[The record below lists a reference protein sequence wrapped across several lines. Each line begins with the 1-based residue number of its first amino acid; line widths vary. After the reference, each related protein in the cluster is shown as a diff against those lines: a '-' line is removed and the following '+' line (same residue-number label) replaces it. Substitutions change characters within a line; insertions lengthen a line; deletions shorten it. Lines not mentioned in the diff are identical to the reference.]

1 MKRITSALSVI
12 ALSLALSLPA
22 HAASKTTQVYIDG
35 SQISFSSG
43 APYTQQGTTLVPFRA
58 LFEKLGLKVDW
69 NAKTQTVTGKKN
81 GLVIGLTI
89 GSNRA
94 TVNGIVKKLSI
105 SPVTVKGTTYIPL
118 RFVGEASGA
127 DVEWDSDSNSIYIQ
141 TAASTALDEQQIRG
155 VLNQSIEYFNNKDI
169 AKVAALASSDSPIRD
184 GEESMLKQAETY
196 PQISKIVDFKIINMD
211 PKSGEA
217 VVQTTE
223 ESTRTGGIYTPDTR
237 IDYVYTLVKE
247 DGAWKIYD
255 FKSQHVDYQ
264 IPEDALTKSISVPS
278 ADETS
283 FKQLIDTYF
292 KNLNDKNLDG
302 MLTALD
308 PSLATDDFKDSIT
321 SYFKDNDF
329 KISLPKVKVI
339 YYTADEAAVYVEEN
353 ETYKVDNESYQ
364 QTYKEV
370 YVMGKPKSGKWLIT
384 DTYTLAE

>member
-1 MKRITSALSVI
+1 M
-12 ALSLALSLPA
+12 
-22 HAASKTTQVYIDG
+22 
-35 SQISFSSG
+35 
-43 APYTQQGTTLVPFRA
+43 
-58 LFEKLGLKVDW
+58 
-69 NAKTQTVTGKKN
+69 
-81 GLVIGLTI
+81 
-89 GSNRA
+89 
-94 TVNGIVKKLSI
+94 
-105 SPVTVKGTTYIPL
+105 
-118 RFVGEASGA
+118 
-127 DVEWDSDSNSIYIQ
+127 
-141 TAASTALDEQQIRG
+141 
-155 VLNQSIEYFNNKDI
+155 
-169 AKVAALASSDSPIRD
+169 
-184 GEESMLKQAETY
+184 
-196 PQISKIVDFKIINMD
+196 DFKIINLD
-211 PKSGEA
+211 LKSGEA

-247 DGAWKIYD
+247 DGSWKLYD

-339 YYTADEAAVYVEEN
+339 YYTADEAAIYVEEN

-370 YVMGKPKSGKWLIT
+370 YVMGKSKSGKWLIT